1 MAKTARKE
9 SEEVSE
15 VKKPD
20 FAKALRIIR
29 NDVRPA
35 EEMSAAERGKLS
47 GAWKAVEKDANCC
60 RAAAKIFAKLLEMSD
75 ETRDDYL
82 RTLYGLMT
90 EAGIGISRDLVDQAE
105 GVEHKFPVAGVPR
118 EFTAGDKEWADGG
131 QSSTGPLGNAPMQVK
146 GVGGITGDAL
156 PPELA
161 AMAAEGAKPKPRGGA
176 KPKLV
181 TVQ

>member
-20 FAKALRIIR
+20 FAKALRIIKH
-29 NDVRPA
+29 DVRPA
-35 EEMSAAERGKLS
+35 EELSAQERGKLA
-47 GAWKAVEKDANCC
+47 GAWKAIEKDARCN
-60 RAAAKIFAKLLEMSD
+60 RAAAKLFAKLNDMSD
-75 ETRDDYL
+75 ENRDDYL

-105 GVEHKFPVAGVPR
+105 GVEHNFPVAGVPR
-118 EFTAGDKEWADGG
+118 DFTATDAEWAEDGATV
-131 QSSTGPLGNAPMQVK
+131 SPIGNAPMQVK
-146 GVGGITGDAL
+146 SAGGITGDAL

-161 AMAAEGAKPKPRGGA
+161 AMAADGAKPKPRGGA

-181 TVQ
+181 TVN